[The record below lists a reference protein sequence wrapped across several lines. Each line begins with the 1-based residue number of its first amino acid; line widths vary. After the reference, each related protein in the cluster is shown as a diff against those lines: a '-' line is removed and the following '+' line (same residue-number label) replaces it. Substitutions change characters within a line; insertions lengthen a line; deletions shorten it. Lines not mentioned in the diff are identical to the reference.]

1 AAVFVPS
8 GTMANQIAIG
18 LHTRPGDS
26 VLVEAN
32 THCYLY
38 ESGGAAALNGVQ
50 FEVVAEGGLTS
61 EAEWQKF
68 VRAESTVYATTSLV
82 VMENTHNVG
91 AGRSTSRADTDKIA
105 ALAARRNMILHLDG
119 ARLWNA
125 AVALDT
131 TE

>member
-1 AAVFVPS
+1 MIGYREGAVDLRSDQITKPSPAMREAMARAEVGNDIYGEDPTVNALEEKVARLLGKEAAVFVPS

-50 FEVVAEGGLTS
+50 F
-61 EAEWQKF
+61 
-68 VRAESTVYATTSLV
+68 
-82 VMENTHNVG
+82 
-91 AGRSTSRADTDKIA
+91 
-105 ALAARRNMILHLDG
+105 
-119 ARLWNA
+119 
-125 AVALDT
+125 
-131 TE
+131 